1 MSSILTCSRHF
12 FFWNAKDTMRNVIVG
27 TAGHVDHGK
36 TCLIKALTGIDADR
50 LKEEKQRG
58 ITIEL
63 GFADMQAPDGTD
75 IGIIDV
81 PGHEKFIRNM
91 LAGIGGIDLV
101 LLVVAADEGV
111 MPQTVEHLDIMR
123 LLNIR
128 RGILVIT
135 KADMADDDWMDMVE
149 SDVRDAVKGTFLEN
163 APCLCVSSQTGEGIE
178 ELRQLIFA
186 EVAKVGEKNN
196 NPALLRIPM
205 DRVFTIQGFGT
216 VVTGTLTQGMIRTG
230 DEVTIYPEGLNAKV
244 RGLQVHGKSVDAAY
258 AGQRT
263 AVNLTGVKK
272 EDIARGNVLAA
283 KDSLTPS
290 SMIDVKLQ
298 VLGDS
303 KRTVLNGSRLHLHY
317 GSAQVL
323 CKAVL
328 LDKDALDPGESGY
341 AQLRTEEPVVL
352 KQGDP
357 FVVRYYSPVETV
369 GGGIVLNPNAPKHK
383 RGDAAVVK
391 ALSVRESG
399 DDSAQMEQILRDES
413 KTFPAAETLAKQLGL
428 TAEEGLQQLQ
438 SLALQGKAVSIADG
452 IYVHQDYVNYIKDAA
467 FAILDAYYAKN
478 PLLAAMPRE
487 ELRSKL
493 GGAVKVTDTRSLD
506 RVLQYLGETGV
517 LALTPSTAGKQGY
530 SVQFTKAQLRL
541 IDELV
546 KLYKQAGCESPDPD
560 EAFAGRKDKE
570 ECKRLVAALCADGR
584 LIRVSG
590 KFCLDSE
597 FLKQTIAWIRETI
610 QTNGSITLA
619 ELRDHLNTSRKYAL
633 MILEYCDN
641 AKITRL
647 QDDRRVF
654 Y

>member
-1 MSSILTCSRHF
+1 
-12 FFWNAKDTMRNVIVG
+12 MRNVIVG

-135 KADMADDDWMDMVE
+135 KADMVDDDWMDMVE

-163 APCLCVSSQTGEGIE
+163 APCLRVSSQTGEGIE

-196 NPALLRIPM
+196 HPALLRIPM

-263 AVNLTGVKK
+263 AVNLTGIKK
-272 EDIARGNVLAA
+272 EDIAR
-283 KDSLTPS
+283 
-290 SMIDVKLQ
+290 
-298 VLGDS
+298 
-303 KRTVLNGSRLHLHY
+303 
-317 GSAQVL
+317 
-323 CKAVL
+323 
-328 LDKDALDPGESGY
+328 
-341 AQLRTEEPVVL
+341 
-352 KQGDP
+352 
-357 FVVRYYSPVETV
+357 
-369 GGGIVLNPNAPKHK
+369 
-383 RGDAAVVK
+383 
-391 ALSVRESG
+391 
-399 DDSAQMEQILRDES
+399 
-413 KTFPAAETLAKQLGL
+413 
-428 TAEEGLQQLQ
+428 
-438 SLALQGKAVSIADG
+438 
-452 IYVHQDYVNYIKDAA
+452 
-467 FAILDAYYAKN
+467 
-478 PLLAAMPRE
+478 
-487 ELRSKL
+487 
-493 GGAVKVTDTRSLD
+493 
-506 RVLQYLGETGV
+506 
-517 LALTPSTAGKQGY
+517 
-530 SVQFTKAQLRL
+530 
-541 IDELV
+541 
-546 KLYKQAGCESPDPD
+546 
-560 EAFAGRKDKE
+560 
-570 ECKRLVAALCADGR
+570 
-584 LIRVSG
+584 
-590 KFCLDSE
+590 
-597 FLKQTIAWIRETI
+597 
-610 QTNGSITLA
+610 
-619 ELRDHLNTSRKYAL
+619 
-633 MILEYCDN
+633 
-641 AKITRL
+641 
-647 QDDRRVF
+647 
-654 Y
+654 